1 MGSWRNPEILE
12 VCGRVFT
19 RFQEVTR
26 FPALAASYTFSRA
39 KLPLLRRFY
48 SRLPMVTGFSR
59 LPRVTSFSPLT
70 TRSRFSR
77 AFHPFKVSHAYKLP
91 VTYFPALATHFMLS
105 CACNLLHAVLPFAT
119 RYMWSCTCHL
129 SHVFPPLPPVKALTK
144 QKKEGTKVCHTLLFF
159 PRFPPV
165 TCFSAFAAR

>member
-48 SRLPMVTGFSR
+48 SRLPMVTGFSLSSDWFMHLLLLKCLALR
-59 LPRVTSFSPLT
+59 LQ
-70 TRSRFSR
+70 
-77 AFHPFKVSHAYKLP
+77 
-91 VTYFPALATHFMLS
+91 
-105 CACNLLHAVLPFAT
+105 C
-119 RYMWSCTCHL
+119 
-129 SHVFPPLPPVKALTK
+129 
-144 QKKEGTKVCHTLLFF
+144 
-159 PRFPPV
+159 
-165 TCFSAFAAR
+165 